1 MKKRTNRNHH
11 QKAAALNS
19 WCYISGRNA
28 KLAKDRKNARIQV
41 VKEANNEQSKN
52 DI

>member
-28 KLAKDRKNARIQV
+28 KLAKDRKDARIEV
-41 VKEANNEQSKN
+41 VKEATANGDKA
-52 DI
+52 